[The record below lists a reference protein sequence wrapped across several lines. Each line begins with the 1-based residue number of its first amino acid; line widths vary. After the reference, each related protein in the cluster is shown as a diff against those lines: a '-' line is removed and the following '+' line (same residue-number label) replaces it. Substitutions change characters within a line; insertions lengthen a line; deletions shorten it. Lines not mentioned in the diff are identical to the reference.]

1 MNSYGKK
8 RDACEKEIVAALEK
22 AGASVSK
29 LDGKGIPDLLVG
41 YRGRTY
47 LMECKDPKDGKRNS
61 RSGNAGKS
69 NALGLRDSQ
78 WDWWQAWRGARA
90 IIVTTPSEALAALA
104 EPHMVADGVFT
115 ATEPRVAA
123 GENTMV
129 VTSEF
134 RDAVEGLFSSPDDQ
148 RTVPGRSPR

>member
-8 RDACEKEIVAALEK
+8 RDACEKEIVKALEK

-29 LDGKGIPDLLVG
+29 LDGTGIPDLLVG

-61 RSGNAGKS
+61 RSGVRGEPNP
-69 NALGLRDSQ
+69 LGLRDSQ
-78 WDWWQAWRGARA
+78 WTWWQAWRGEKA

-104 EPHMVADGVFT
+104 EPRMVADGVFVSSEAPSEGSPLEQAVRDFSEAHT
-115 ATEPRVAA
+115 IRGRLPR
-123 GENTMV
+123 
-129 VTSEF
+129 
-134 RDAVEGLFSSPDDQ
+134 
-148 RTVPGRSPR
+148 

>member
-8 RDACEKEIVAALEK
+8 RDACEKEIVKALEK

-29 LDGKGIPDLLVG
+29 LDGTGIPDLLVG

-61 RSGNAGKS
+61 RSGVRGEPNP
-69 NALGLRDSQ
+69 LGLRDSQ

-104 EPHMVADGVFT
+104 EPHLVADGVFLSG
-115 ATEPRVAA
+115 ATLAA
-123 GENTMV
+123 GPSAESPLEQAV
-129 VTSEF
+129 RDFSEAHTI
-134 RDAVEGLFSSPDDQ
+134 R
-148 RTVPGRSPR
+148 GRSPK